1 MKTIKA
7 TLPTVNTEN
16 GKWAQN
22 KEQVCVFNVV
32 AYSKGKFETPVTV
45 RCWMGRSANASTVY
59 ASIWAHNH
67 QNNGRYFAGNGSASG
82 YGYHKESAAIGY
94 AIRSAGIELG
104 TDICGVGN
112 SAIEAALS
120 AIAKALGYRR
130 FTIVKG

>member
-1 MKTIKA
+1 MKAIKA
-7 TLPTVNTEN
+7 TLPTTNSEN

-22 KEQVCVFNVV
+22 KEQISVFNVV

-45 RCWMGRSANASTVY
+45 RCWMGRSANSSTVY

-67 QNNGRYFAGNGSASG
+67 QNNGRYFAGHANAGG
-82 YGYHKESAAIGY
+82 YGYHKESAAIGG
-94 AIRSAGIELG
+94 AIRSAGIELD
-104 TDICGVGN
+104 TDICGVGD

-120 AIAKALGYRR
+120 SIAKALGYRR